1 MSLSDDDFDD
11 DDDEILLALTKSK
24 STQNRRVTTPNS
36 IDKPTQ
42 NSNST
47 QLPNNDVQARL
58 NRSDGEIAILRAQLQ
73 QLQNQKQ
80 EDLNKLKESHNISK
94 VKNDEQLKALKFT
107 VQKLEDE
114 KKFLN
119 NELRG
124 ATALKRRKLPNR
136 ADDSMMDIDVMPIL
150 DTQQAN
156 GTRYQHE
163 RAESVEP
170 ETELRP
176 ILPQKIIKIQN
187 DASLFTDHIW
197 NHCINGSKR
206 STLNYLSKIY
216 VDIDILVHDFKTH
229 AKMPLS
235 TAITEYLMLKKN
247 LRLDELVAEF
257 TQTLSDLVDI
267 LLEKKLILSIPFLL
281 ALIHASLNFRSSAVS
296 QTSIKSLLESI
307 CKLALNFTFLLD
319 SSQDEED
326 FINYHDVPNQVMVL
340 EKFALI
346 CCLDIIEKLMSLSSL
361 FGAKFIETIWKENYI
376 RVELFRKCLPE
387 NTERFKNLAQINLIY
402 NFVEILMSSISET
415 TFAYNDTP
423 NKILDES
430 IINSLLKVF
439 LIELPVKDDFM
450 FYGLNRIMG
459 NNIDFNKIDSIIPA
473 SETLLNHSMI
483 SRPCPIPYEYLQ
495 ERMVPIKKESHLT
508 SKDSQMNQLA
518 FEVQSNHE
526 YHVLDLRLKVAT
538 LLESFIVTKSS
549 TQIFELKEYIKSIV
563 RTIGF
568 EQVFI
573 MRSPRSK
580 TIYLRIQIIAVL
592 VRILNYI
599 SSEVRGLNNLIY
611 PETLYEIFVILLR
624 IAFGS
629 NSLSAEAHS
638 LLLEIRS
645 KHKYDK
651 PVFNNDCERKAREIN
666 HITFSN
672 LHTDGKLVADIES
685 ELANGLEF
693 PYETDTIEVAREI
706 LDLCVTHEE
715 ADNLY
720 FNMNNEDLNFDE
732 MALVDE

>member
-11 DDDEILLALTKSK
+11 DDDEILIALTKAK
-24 STQNRRVTTPNS
+24 STQNRPVSTPNS

-42 NSNST
+42 NNST
-47 QLPNNDVQARL
+47 QAPNNDIQARL

-94 VKNDEQLKALKFT
+94 IKNDEQLKALKFT

-136 ADDSMMDIDVMPIL
+136 ADDSLMDIDVAPIL
-150 DTQQAN
+150 ETQQTN
-156 GTRYQHE
+156 RIRYQYE
-163 RAESVEP
+163 RADSVEP

-206 STLNYLSKIY
+206 STLDYLSKIY
-216 VDIDILVHDFKTH
+216 VDNDILIHGFKTH

-257 TQTLSDLVDI
+257 TQTLSGLVNI

-340 EKFALI
+340 EKFTLV
-346 CCLDIIEKLMSLSSL
+346 CCLDIVEKLMSLSSL
-361 FGAKFIETIWKENYI
+361 FGASFIETIWKEDYI

-415 TFAYNDTP
+415 TFAYNNTP

-450 FYGLNRIMG
+450 FYGLNRMMG
-459 NNIDFNKIDSIIPA
+459 NNVDFNKIDAIIPS

-483 SRPCPIPYEYLQ
+483 SRPCPIPYEYLK
-495 ERMVPIKKESHLT
+495 EKMVLVRKDANLT
-508 SKDSQMNQLA
+508 NKDSQMNQLA
-518 FEVQSNHE
+518 FELQSKHE
-526 YHVLDLRLKVAT
+526 CHVLNLRLKVAT

-580 TIYLRIQIIAVL
+580 TIYFRIQIIAVL

-629 NSLSAEAHS
+629 NSLSSEAHS
-638 LLLEIRS
+638 LLLEVRS

-651 PVFNNDCERKAREIN
+651 LVFNDDCERKAREIN
-666 HITFSN
+666 HLTFSN

-720 FNMNNEDLNFDE
+720 FNMNNEDINFDE
-732 MALVDE
+732 MALVDD

>member
-11 DDDEILLALTKSK
+11 DDDEILLALTKVK
-24 STQNRRVTTPNS
+24 STQNRQVTTPNN

-42 NSNST
+42 NNNNT
-47 QLPNNDVQARL
+47 QLPSDDIQVRL

-80 EDLNKLKESHNISK
+80 EDLNKLKESYNIDK
-94 VKNDEQLKALKFT
+94 LKNDEQLKALKFT

-124 ATALKRRKLPNR
+124 ATAIKRRKLPNR
-136 ADDSMMDIDVMPIL
+136 VDESMMDIDAMSIL
-150 DTQQAN
+150 DPQQAN
-156 GTRYQHE
+156 GVTYKHE
-163 RAESVEP
+163 QAESVEP

-176 ILPQKIIKIQN
+176 ILPQKVIKIQN

-216 VDIDILVHDFKTH
+216 VDTDILVHDFRTN

-257 TQTLSDLVDI
+257 TQTLSDLVEI
-267 LLEKKLILSIPFLL
+267 LVEKKLILSIPFLL

-296 QTSIKSLLESI
+296 QASIKALLESI

-340 EKFALI
+340 EKFALV

-361 FGAKFIETIWKENYI
+361 FGARFIDTIWKENYI
-376 RVELFRKCLPE
+376 KVELFRKCLPE
-387 NTERFKNLAQINLIY
+387 NTERFKNFAQINLIY

-415 TFAYNDTP
+415 TFAYDGAP
-423 NKILDES
+423 NKVLNES

-439 LIELPVKDDFM
+439 LIDLPVKDDFM
-450 FYGLNRIMG
+450 FYGLNRIIG
-459 NNIDFNKIDSIIPA
+459 NNIDFNKVDCIIPT

-483 SRPCPIPYEYLQ
+483 CRPCPIPYEYLL
-495 ERMVPIKKESHLT
+495 EKMVPVKKENNLN
-508 SKDSQMNQLA
+508 SKDLQMNQLA
-518 FEVQSNHE
+518 FELQSKHE
-526 YHVLDLRLKVAT
+526 FHVLNLRLKVAT

-573 MRSPRSK
+573 MRSPRSR

-629 NSLSAEAHS
+629 NSLSSEAHS
-638 LLLEIRS
+638 LLLEIRNRY
-645 KHKYDK
+645 KYDK
-651 PVFNNDCERKAREIN
+651 AVFNDNCERKAREIN
-666 HITFSN
+666 HITFSD
-672 LHTDGKLVADIES
+672 LHTDGKVVADIES

-693 PYETDTIEVAREI
+693 PYETDTIELAREI

-720 FNMNNEDLNFDE
+720 FNMNNEDFNFDE
-732 MALVDE
+732 MALVDD

>member
-11 DDDEILLALTKSK
+11 DEDEILLALTKARSNQ
-24 STQNRRVTTPNS
+24 SLRVTDN
-36 IDKPTQ
+36 IEKPTQ
-42 NSNST
+42 NGAST
-47 QLPNNDVQARL
+47 QTFDSDIQARL

-80 EDLNKLKESHNISK
+80 EDLGKLRESHNISRLK
-94 VKNDEQLKALKFT
+94 TEEQLKALKFT

-124 ATALKRRKLPNR
+124 ATSLKRRKLPSKP
-136 ADDSMMDIDVMPIL
+136 DDSMMDIQVMPIL
-150 DTQQAN
+150 EQSL
-156 GTRYQHE
+156 R
-163 RAESVEP
+163 ESLPYSNEMT
-170 ETELRP
+170 EAAGEDTELRP

-216 VDIDILVHDFKTH
+216 VDIDINVGDFKAV

-235 TAITEYLMLKKN
+235 NAITEYLMLKKN
-247 LRLDELVAEF
+247 LRLDELVSEF
-257 TQTLSDLVDI
+257 TKTLLELVD
-267 LLEKKLILSIPFLL
+267 LLFEKKLILAIPFLL
-281 ALIHASLNFRSSAVS
+281 SLIHASLNFRSSAVN
-296 QTSIKSLLESI
+296 QASIKYLLKSI
-307 CKLALNFTFLLD
+307 CNLSMNFTFLLD
-319 SSQDEED
+319 STQDEED
-326 FINYHDVPNQVMVL
+326 FINYHEVPNQVMVL
-340 EKFALI
+340 EKFSLI

-361 FGAKFIETIWKENYI
+361 FGSKFIEAIWNDNYI
-376 RVELFRKCLPE
+376 RVELFKKCLPE
-387 NTERFKNLAQINLIY
+387 NTERFKNFAQINLIY
-402 NFVEILMSSISET
+402 NFVEILMSSITET

-423 NKILDES
+423 NKVRDES

-439 LIELPVKDDFM
+439 LIDLPVKDDFM
-450 FYGLNRIMG
+450 FHGLNRLIG
-459 NNIDFNKIDSIIPA
+459 NNIDFNKIDSIIPR
-473 SETLLNHSMI
+473 SETILKQSMI
-483 SRPCPIPYEYLQ
+483 STPCPIPYKYLQ
-495 ERMVPIKKESHLT
+495 ERMVPFKTEGNLT
-508 SKDSQMNQLA
+508 QKDIEMNQLS
-518 FEVQSNHE
+518 FELQSKHE
-526 YHVLDLRLKVAT
+526 FHVLNLRLKVAT

-549 TQIFELKEYIKSIV
+549 TLIFELKEYIKSIV

-599 SSEVRGLNNLIY
+599 SSEVRGLTNLIY
-611 PETLYEIFVILLR
+611 PETLYEIFVVLLR

-629 NSLSAEAHS
+629 NSLSAEGHN
-638 LLLEIRS
+638 LLMDIRS
-645 KHKYDK
+645 KIKYDK
-651 PVFNNDCERKAREIN
+651 GVFNSICERKAREIN
-666 HITFSN
+666 HITFSD
-672 LHTDGKLVADIES
+672 LHTDGTTVADIES
-685 ELANGLEF
+685 EFANGLEF
-693 PYETDTIEVAREI
+693 PYEIDTIELAREI

-720 FNMNNEDLNFDE
+720 FNMNYEDLNFDE
-732 MALVDE
+732 MALVDD